1 MNFRI
6 IWNLPAN
13 IPEMSPNNFR
23 KISHPGLEISLYLYN
38 FSKKL
43 NQLTDKQEIHDD
55 FDLFQNIPEM
65 LLKY

>member
-1 MNFRI
+1 
-6 IWNLPAN
+6 
-13 IPEMSPNNFR
+13 MSPKKSGRYIIQNF
-23 KISHPGLEISLYLYN
+23 EISLYLHN